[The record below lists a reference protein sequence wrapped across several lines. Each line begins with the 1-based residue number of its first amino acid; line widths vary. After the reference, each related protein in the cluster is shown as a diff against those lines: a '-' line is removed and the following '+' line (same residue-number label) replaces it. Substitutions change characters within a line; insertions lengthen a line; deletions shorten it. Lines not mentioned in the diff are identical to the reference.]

1 MYEKRHIEFLLR
13 ENNVSN
19 YWQLKL
25 KTYKQNENKVKI
37 KMKIN
42 K

>member
-1 MYEKRHIEFLLR
+1 MYEKRHIEILLR
-13 ENNVSN
+13 ENSAAN

-25 KTYKQNENKVKI
+25 KTYIEQDKGKI